1 MFDDV
6 GSVFLVACFSYGL
19 GSIPFGLILTKLAG
33 AGDIR
38 QIGSGNIGATN
49 VLRTGNKKL
58 AIATLIFDASKG
70 VGVVWLVGQTTTPAL
85 TALASILVVAGHC
98 FPIWLKFNGGK
109 GVATS
114 LAVMAALDLRLGAV
128 FVVVWLMTAFL
139 SRYSSLSALL
149 AMGACVVAGFGL
161 LDSNMIK
168 IAILVLGGVVWSR
181 HHTNIGRLL
190 LGTET
195 KIGAKNPEISRSTE

>member
-6 GSVFLVACFSYGL
+6 ELVFLVACFSYGL

-58 AIATLIFDASKG
+58 AIATLTCDASKG
-70 VGVVWLVGQTTTPAL
+70 VGVVWLVSQTTTPAL
-85 TALASILVVAGHC
+85 TALASVLVVAGHC

-128 FVVVWLMTAFL
+128 FVFVWLLTVFL
-139 SRYSSLSALL
+139 TRYSSLSALL
-149 AMGACVVAGFGL
+149 AMAACSLAGFGL
-161 LDSNMIK
+161 LDSKMIK
-168 IAILVLGGVVWSR
+168 IAILVLGGIVWGR
-181 HHTNIGRLL
+181 HHSNIGRLL
-190 LGTET
+190 SGTET
-195 KIGAKNPEISRSTE
+195 KIGAQNP

>member
-6 GSVFLVACFSYGL
+6 GSALLVTCFSYGL
-19 GSIPFGLILTKLAG
+19 GSIPFGLIFTKLAG

-128 FVVVWLMTAFL
+128 FVFVWLVTAFL

-149 AMGACVVAGFGL
+149 AMGACVLAGFGL
-161 LDSNMIK
+161 LDSKMIK
-168 IAILVLGGVVWSR
+168 IAILVLGGIVWSR

-190 LGTET
+190 SGTET
-195 KIGAKNPEISRSTE
+195 KIGAKKS

>member
-1 MFDDV
+1 MTEKIN
-6 GSVFLVACFSYGL
+6 VAL
-19 GSIPFGLILTKLAG
+19 
-33 AGDIR
+33 
-38 QIGSGNIGATN
+38 IGSGNIGATN

-58 AIATLIFDASKG
+58 AIATLICDASKG

-128 FVVVWLMTAFL
+128 FVFVWLLTAFL

-149 AMGACVVAGFGL
+149 AMAACVVAGFAL
-161 LDSNMIK
+161 LDSTMIK
-168 IAILVLGGVVWSR
+168 IAILVLGGIVWSR

-190 LGTET
+190 SGTET
-195 KIGAKNPEISRSTE
+195 KIGAKKS

>member
-6 GSVFLVACFSYGL
+6 GSVFIVASFSYGL

-58 AIATLIFDASKG
+58 AIATLICDVSKG

-128 FVVVWLMTAFL
+128 FVFVWLLTAFL

-149 AMGACVVAGFGL
+149 AMAACVVAGFCL

-168 IAILVLGGVVWSR
+168 IAILVLGGIVWTR

-190 LGTET
+190 SGTET
-195 KIGAKNPEISRSTE
+195 KIGAKKS

>member
-6 GSVFLVACFSYGL
+6 GLVFLVACFSYGL

-58 AIATLIFDASKG
+58 AITTLVCDAGKG
-70 VGVVWLVGQTTTPAL
+70 VGVVWFVGQTTTPAL
-85 TALASILVVAGHC
+85 AALASILVVAGHC

-128 FVVVWLMTAFL
+128 FVFVWLLTAFV

-149 AMGACVVAGFGL
+149 AMAACVMAGFAL
-161 LDSNMIK
+161 LDYTMIK
-168 IAILVLGGVVWSR
+168 IAILVLGGIVWSR

-190 LGTET
+190 SGTET
-195 KIGAKNPEISRSTE
+195 KIGANKP

>member
-1 MFDDV
+1 
-6 GSVFLVACFSYGL
+6 
-19 GSIPFGLILTKLAG
+19 
-33 AGDIR
+33 
-38 QIGSGNIGATN
+38 
-49 VLRTGNKKL
+49 
-58 AIATLIFDASKG
+58 
-70 VGVVWLVGQTTTPAL
+70 VVWLVGQATTPAL

-149 AMGACVVAGFGL
+149 AMGACVLAGVGL
-161 LDSNMIK
+161 LDSTMIK
-168 IAILVLGGVVWSR
+168 IAILVLGGIVWSR

-190 LGTET
+190 SGTET
-195 KIGAKNPEISRSTE
+195 KIGAKKS

>member
-6 GSVFLVACFSYGL
+6 GLVFLVACFSYGL
-19 GSIPFGLILTKLAG
+19 GSIPFGLILTKLSG

-58 AIATLIFDASKG
+58 AIATLVCDASKG

-85 TALASILVVAGHC
+85 TALASILVVTGHC

-114 LAVMAALDLRLGAV
+114 LAVMAALDLWLGAIFV
-128 FVVVWLMTAFL
+128 FVWLVTAFL

-149 AMGACVVAGFGL
+149 AMGACAAVGFGL
-161 LDSNMIK
+161 LDSKIIK
-168 IAILVLGGVVWSR
+168 IAILVLGGIVWGR

-190 LGTET
+190 SGTET
-195 KIGAKNPEISRSTE
+195 KIGAKKS

>member
-1 MFDDV
+1 MSNSEGMHSPVEQFEIKPLVELSLGGYDV
-6 GSVFLVACFSYGL
+6 SF
-19 GSIPFGLILTKLAG
+19 
-33 AGDIR
+33 
-38 QIGSGNIGATN
+38 TN
-49 VLRTGNKKL
+49 SSLFMLL
-58 AIATLIFDASKG
+58 AIGVSAIFLISAMRRADMVPGRMQGMAEMMYEFVAEM
-70 VGVVWLVGQTTTPAL
+70 VQTTTPAL

-149 AMGACVVAGFGL
+149 AMGACVLAGFGL
-161 LDSNMIK
+161 LDSKMIK
-168 IAILVLGGVVWSR
+168 IAILVLGGIVWSR

-190 LGTET
+190 SGTET
-195 KIGAKNPEISRSTE
+195 KIGAKKS